1 MITSEPGFGIF
12 LQNEAENRGGD
23 GNQRDVLVTHLLFHE
38 DAESKQTQDRT
49 VGIACQDIYSIDDTG
64 VVQKMNTKMVIPMTT
79 AMPMCT
85 FLRIFTTVSSDL
97 PFVPRMSTV
106 KEVVSAVS
114 AEPAAE

>member
-1 MITSEPGFGIF
+1 
-12 LQNEAENRGGD
+12 
-23 GNQRDVLVTHLLFHE
+23 
-38 DAESKQTQDRT
+38 
-49 VGIACQDIYSIDDTG
+49 
-64 VVQKMNTKMVIPMTT
+64 MTT

-114 AEPAAE
+114 AEPAAGIGRRNQADDEQYAHNGQGK